1 MMSKNV
7 IFLGSINMDIKH
19 TVDEFPEEG
28 SNENTNEIL
37 STEKVLGGKG
47 ANQAV
52 ATLKQSNGVN
62 VSIIGCVGKDEA
74 GLVALTNLRDSGVDI
89 SRVKVVIDKKTDGR
103 IITVNKKGE
112 NRMIGYGDCIK
123 QLLPSMI
130 DEEQLKNADIIAI
143 QLKMPPETVRYVI
156 EICKRHNKKLVIDPT
171 PPDKSAI
178 LVQNNYEL
186 LRQATYLTP
195 NEEEAFALIKYAEG
209 KNMQEIKKEFQ
220 ATSPEERLKMIEEL
234 VRKYPNVVATIG
246 EGGVIYNSN
255 GKVVRKATYP
265 TVCKDSTG
273 AGDTFNGAFIG
284 SMTRD
289 EALDKSIEFGL
300 MASSIKVRYS
310 GAQNGVPLYE
320 ETQKAINDSK
330 RKSTGT
336 RDEDDDGNR

>member
-1 MMSKNV
+1 MSKNV
-7 IFLGSINMDIKH
+7 IFIGSINMDMKH

-28 SNENTNEIL
+28 TNENTNEIL
-37 STEKVLGGKG
+37 ETEQVLGGKG

-52 ATLKQSNGVN
+52 ATFKQSKDVK

-74 GLVALTNLRDSGVDI
+74 GLIALTNLRDAGVDI
-89 SRVKVVIDKKTDGR
+89 SRVKVVVDKKTDGR
-103 IITVNKKGE
+103 IITVDKRGE

-123 QLLPSMI
+123 QLLPGMI
-130 DEEQLKNADIIAI
+130 DEEQLKEADIIAI
-143 QLKMPPETVRYVI
+143 QLKMPPETVKYVI
-156 EICKRHNKKLVIDPT
+156 DVCKKYNKKLVIDPT

-178 LVQNNYEL
+178 LVQNNFEL
-186 LRQATYLTP
+186 LREATYLTP

-209 KNMQEIKKEFQ
+209 KDVSEWKKEFQ
-220 ATSPEERLKMIEEL
+220 ATPPEIRLKMIEDF
-234 VRKYPNVVATIG
+234 VRKYPNVIATVG
-246 EGGVIYNSN
+246 SDGVIYNSD
-255 GKVVRKATYP
+255 GKVIRKATYP

-289 EALDKSIEFGL
+289 ENLDTSIEYGL

-320 ETQKAINDSK
+320 DTQKAIAQS
-330 RKSTGT
+330 RRTTST
-336 RDEDDDGNR
+336 RDDDDEGNR